1 MKVLSDF
8 SWTVL
13 EGLEARL
20 TAQLINQPAVYGTLD
35 NLTPEPIKSELKL
48 SIGIFLNGA
57 SFSLPFSLNPKP

>member
-35 NLTPEPIKSELKL
+35 NLTPESIKSRTKALDW
-48 SIGIFLNGA
+48 GF
-57 SFSLPFSLNPKP
+57 F